1 MLRSLGVS
9 PSILPATVIEVWG
22 QDPCFH
28 LLGTSS
34 SIVGRGPDFHSTS
47 ASIYPERAEQTRN
60 INMDFTVTDSSYFRA
75 MDPDIALD
83 SVMSQDLIIDS
94 V

>member
-1 MLRSLGVS
+1 
-9 PSILPATVIEVWG
+9 
-22 QDPCFH
+22 
-28 LLGTSS
+28 
-34 SIVGRGPDFHSTS
+34 
-47 ASIYPERAEQTRN
+47 
-60 INMDFTVTDSSYFRA
+60 MDFTVTDSSYFRA